1 MRKSTK
7 YLAAVAAF
15 AIGSASPFMVAAQ
28 TMQKPPARLADVM
41 SAVQF
46 RHSKLWTAGQQKNW
60 ELAGYEL
67 KLVKSSLNDAIAL
80 YTDIPVENITM
91 IDPPIKWI
99 GRDRRPKWRSIR
111 QSLWRTD
118 HGVQFL
124 PSIDRPRLHR
134 HDGAHGVAV
143 RQSIVCATPG
153 TGQGCYTAVRR
164 CSRRLTVIRR
174 PCRPPRSPPTARA
187 WFPPRCPRPVLR
199 G

>member
-7 YLAAVAAF
+7 YLAAVAAI

-67 KLVKSSLNDAIAL
+67 ELVKSSLNEAIAL

-91 IDPPIKWI
+91 IDPPIKSMESAI
-99 GRDRRPKWRSIR
+99 VARNSKAFAKAFGELTTGCNSCHQSTGRGFIVMTAPTASPFGNQSFAPRP
-111 QSLWRTD
+111 
-118 HGVQFL
+118 
-124 PSIDRPRLHR
+124 
-134 HDGAHGVAV
+134 
-143 RQSIVCATPG
+143 
-153 TGQGCYTAVRR
+153 GQGKDATRR
-164 CSRRLTVIRR
+164 
-174 PCRPPRSPPTARA
+174 
-187 WFPPRCPRPVLR
+187 
-199 G
+199 